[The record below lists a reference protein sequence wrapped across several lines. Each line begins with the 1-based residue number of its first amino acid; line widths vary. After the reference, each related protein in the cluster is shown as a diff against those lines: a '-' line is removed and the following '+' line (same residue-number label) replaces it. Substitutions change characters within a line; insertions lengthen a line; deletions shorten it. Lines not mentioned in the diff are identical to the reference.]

1 MTPEQL
7 KLIQQLSELG
17 HVTIVKRGVTSLVNA
32 ISEMDIKALELILE
46 DNVSYQDTTKSI
58 FIEKLDEVFRE
69 FKKEDEKLIAYKGK
83 CNSNEC
89 PNKNK
94 NGISF
99 IGNKSGRY
107 INFIIEENEDSS
119 VKDIYTCYDFC
130 TNKKVIDENKRQ
142 LSFTVYK
149 DEKVDFKPSSYY
161 ISSNNKSLSAI
172 NYLTQ
177 FNNSE
182 ISKDQIIYWVKQYEE
197 FYNSLDWFD
206 LLYKNLSPFHNCF
219 YHIKGIYEFIL
230 LEDDSAIALADFK
243 SIDLEEEIQILR
255 WLVAYEYLHHK
266 LILLHPNIVS
276 EENLKSGRINLH
288 TDYTAYF
295 KTEILKNCI
304 DLQELF
310 DKHYYEK
317 LNKYTTTSKEDDE
330 YQTPFDDDYENTS
343 SLKYHLEKR
352 GII

>member
-7 KLIQQLSELG
+7 KLLQQLSELG
-17 HVTIVKRGVTSLVNA
+17 DVTIVKRGVTSLVNA

-58 FIEKLDEVFRE
+58 FIAKLDEVFLE
-69 FKKEDEKLIAYKGK
+69 FKKEDNKLIAYRGK

-99 IGNKSGRY
+99 IGNISGRY
-107 INFIIEENEDSS
+107 INFIIEENEDGS
-119 VKDIYTCYDFC
+119 VKDIYSCYDFC
-130 TNKKVIDENKRQ
+130 TDKKIIDENKRQ
-142 LSFTVYK
+142 LRITVYK

-172 NYLTQ
+172 NYLAQ

-182 ISKDQIIYWVKQYEE
+182 ISKDQIIYWVEQYEE

-206 LLYKNLSPFHNCF
+206 LLYKNLSPFHSCF
-219 YHIKGIYEFIL
+219 YHIKETYEFIL
-230 LEDDSAIALADFK
+230 LEEEAAIALEQFK
-243 SIDLEEEIQILR
+243 SIDLEEEIQILS

-276 EENLKSGRINLH
+276 EDSLQSGKILLH
-288 TDYTAYF
+288 KDFTVYF
-295 KTEILKNCI
+295 KTELLKNCI
-304 DLQELF
+304 NLQELF

-317 LNKYTTTSKEDDE
+317 LNKYSTQSKEE
-330 YQTPFDDDYENTS
+330 QENQTPFDDDYKKMS
-343 SLKYHLEKR
+343 SIKYHLEIR
-352 GII
+352 GLL